1 MSIQILQAETFED
14 HYHFEVWM
22 DTTKSLADGS
32 PDPAY
37 IRVVD
42 YSKNFPEGV
51 ADEAAYLVWI
61 QSEIRQLVQLEI
73 QTKTAPVPAANRVK
87 QMIGKM
93 L

>member
-51 ADEAAYLVWI
+51 ADEDSYMLWI
-61 QSEIRQLVQLEI
+61 QERIKLLVKEELNNK
-73 QTKTAPVPAANRVK
+73 KTVK
-87 QMIGKM
+87 IDKVNQMKGKI